1 MLFYFSQND
10 IDRKFEIFARLM
22 SDLYC
27 KMTYLTIKYP
37 YLKQPIQAK
46 VTICKNIKSTIEQ
59 STNTLLEV
67 NRIEIQ
73 QTA

>member
-1 MLFYFSQND
+1 
-10 IDRKFEIFARLM
+10 M

-37 YLKQPIQAK
+37 CLKQPIQAK
-46 VTICKNIKSTIEQ
+46 VTIRKNIKSTIEQ